1 MAHKKAAG
9 SAENL
14 RDSKPKYRWVK
25 LFGGQIAKAGDIII
39 RQNGDKYDLGTNV
52 YKGRDFTI
60 HASIGGVV
68 VFKKRNVLR
77 FDGRRYLKTVVDIQA
92 GDVVVVEKAPKTPKA
107 AKTPVKK
114 ADKPAKAPAK
124 KVAEP
129 KAEKVPAKAAAPK
142 AAAKTP
148 AKAPAKKAPAKKAAK

>member
-25 LFGGQIAKAGDIII
+25 LFGGQIAKAGDIVI
-39 RQNGDKYDLGTNV
+39 RQNGDKYDLGTHV

-60 HASIGGVV
+60 HASIAWVV
-68 VFKKRNVLR
+68 IFKKRNVLR

-92 GDVVVVEKAPKTPKA
+92 AGTEATPKVEKITKV
-107 AKTPVKK
+107 AKV
-114 ADKPAKAPAK
+114 ASEKPAKAPAK
-124 KVAEP
+124 KVAAP
-129 KAEKVPAKAAAPK
+129 KVAKVAAEK
-142 AAAKTP
+142 P
-148 AKAPAKKAPAKKAAK
+148 AKAPTKKVAKEDAE